1 MAYTVE
7 KEFKEGYDRLVNN
20 DTGTSAVI
28 KRLGAEVIAYDVFD
42 RKSGKLLPLLW
53 NNGKENLPFEGAWK
67 NHSTILFPIV
77 GGLKNDKSKTTTGE
91 TITLQGNHGF
101 ARYSIFELVSAETV
115 DSAKATYRI
124 GASAETKKSYPFDF
138 ELTLIYE
145 LKEDSLSLTFQI
157 QNHDKKVLPCQFGW
171 HPGFSTDLGLGG
183 KRADWTLSFPE
194 GLYKQY
200 LVLDTGD
207 SFLTGETK
215 VHSFNGSIPLDE
227 HSLYCTLM
235 YDVVNTA
242 NRRVR
247 MYNNKLQRGVEVLFH
262 DFPQIGFWA
271 NKGQEY
277 LCIEPWQGLDDHEEQ
292 EPFDKKVGMLL
303 IPTGGK
309 ISRTAKI
316 VPIMD

>member
-1 MAYTVE
+1 MIYSVD
-7 KEFKEGYDRLVNN
+7 KECRPGYDRLVNN
-20 DTGTSAVI
+20 TTGTSVLI
-28 KRLGAEVIAYDVFD
+28 NRQGAEVIGYDAFD
-42 RKSGKLLPLLW
+42 AKTGKHLPLLW
-53 NNGKENLPFEGAWK
+53 NNGSETLPFEGAWK

-77 GGLKNDKSKTTTGE
+77 GGLKNDASSTTDGE
-91 TITLQGNHGF
+91 KISLKGNHGF
-101 ARYSIFELVSAETV
+101 ARYSLFELASTSVI

-124 GASAETKKSYPFDF
+124 GASTDTKKLYPYDF
-138 ELTLIYE
+138 ELNLTYE
-145 LKEDSLSLTFQI
+145 LKGESLSLTFHI
-157 QNHDKKVLPCQFGW
+157 VNHDRKTMPCQFGW
-171 HPGFSTDLGLGG
+171 HPGFSTEMGLGG
-183 KRADWTLSFPE
+183 KREDWTLSVPE
-194 GLYKQY
+194 GVYKQY

-215 VHSFNGSIPLDE
+215 QHNFNGPIPLND
-227 HSLYCTLM
+227 HALYCTLM
-235 YDVVNTA
+235 YDVVNAA

-247 MYNNKLQRGVEVLFH
+247 MFNSKLGRGVEVLYH

-303 IPTGGK
+303 IPPGGK

-316 VPIMD
+316 VPILE